1 MDILATLKKL
11 GIEQEDHKVLALLP
25 LVHIAWADGKLQ
37 RAEADLIVRTA
48 NEMKWLST
56 KGGEDVLERW
66 LTAPP
71 FDEEV
76 ELGMEL
82 LKHLASSSGSEI
94 PDQYDADDLHHL
106 LLMCEDVGRAAGRLF
121 GLRDG
126 RSAAELKALEQ
137 VATAL
142 DVKSAKGWKRES

>member
-1 MDILATLKKL
+1 MDIPATLKKL
-11 GIEQEDHKVLALLP
+11 GIDREDHKVLALLP

-37 RAEADLIVRTA
+37 GAERDLIVQTA
-48 NEMKWLST
+48 EKMGWLAG
-56 KGGEDVLERW
+56 KGEEVLERW

-82 LKHLASSSGSEI
+82 LKDMASTSGEI
-94 PDQYDADDLHHL
+94 ADQYDADDLHHL
-106 LLMCEDVGRAAGRLF
+106 LLLCEDVGRAAGRLF

-126 RSAAELKALEQ
+126 RNADELKALEQ

-142 DVKSAKGWKRES
+142 DVKSAKGWKRG

>member
-1 MDILATLKKL
+1 MDIPATLKKL
-11 GIEQEDHKVLALLP
+11 RIDRDDHKVLALLP

-37 RAEADLIVRTA
+37 GAERDLIVRTA
-48 NEMKWLST
+48 EQMGWLEG
-56 KGGEDVLERW
+56 KGEEVLERW

-82 LKHLASSSGSEI
+82 LKHMASTSGEI
-94 PDQYDADDLHHL
+94 PDQYDADDLQHL
-106 LLMCEDVGRAAGRLF
+106 LLLCEDVGRAAGRLF

-126 RSAAELKALEQ
+126 RNADELKALEQ
-137 VATAL
+137 VAAAL
-142 DVKSAKGWKRES
+142 DVKSAKGWKRGS

>member
-1 MDILATLKKL
+1 MDIPATLEKL
-11 GIEQEDHKVLALLP
+11 GIDREDHKVLALLP

-37 RAEADLIVRTA
+37 GAERDLIVKTA
-48 NEMKWLST
+48 REMGWLAG
-56 KGGEDVLERW
+56 KGEDVLERW

-76 ELGMEL
+76 ELGMAL
-82 LKHLASSSGSEI
+82 LDHLAKSSGEVA
-94 PDQYDADDLHHL
+94 DHYDSDDLHHL
-106 LLMCEDVGRAAGRLF
+106 LLLCEDVGRAAGNLF

-126 RSAAELKALEQ
+126 RSADELKALEQ

-142 DVKSAKGWKRES
+142 NVKSAKGWKRGG

>member
-11 GIEQEDHKVLALLP
+11 GIDQEDHKVLALLP

-37 RAEADLIVRTA
+37 GAEADLIVRTA
-48 NEMKWLST
+48 TDMGWL
-56 KGGEDVLERW
+56 KGKGEEVLGRW

-82 LKHLASSSGSEI
+82 LKHLATTSGEI

-106 LLMCEDVGRAAGRLF
+106 LLLCEDVGRAAGRLF

-126 RSAAELKALEQ
+126 RSADELKALEQ

-142 DVKSAKGWKRES
+142 DVKSAKGWKREG

>member
-1 MDILATLKKL
+1 MDIPATLEKL
-11 GIEQEDHKVLALLP
+11 GIDREDHKVLALLP

-37 RAEADLIVRTA
+37 GAERDLIVKTA
-48 NEMKWLST
+48 RDMGWLAG
-56 KGGEDVLERW
+56 KGEDVLERW

-82 LKHLASSSGSEI
+82 LDHMAKTSGEVA
-94 PDQYDADDLHHL
+94 DQYDSDDLHHL
-106 LLMCEDVGRAAGRLF
+106 LLLCEDVARAAGNLF
-121 GLRDG
+121 GLRDA
-126 RSAAELKALEQ
+126 RSAVELKALEQ

-142 DVKSAKGWKRES
+142 NVKSAKGWKRGG